1 MTAKGKQQQRVS
13 KRGSFREGGPL
24 AHLKTEEARV
34 PRAGLAGGTGS
45 SRKKPEVQPRLRV
58 WRVLGKTGD
67 VRVYIRT

>member
-1 MTAKGKQQQRVS
+1 M
-13 KRGSFREGGPL
+13 